1 MRNSKCIQVFEYE
14 HLRVGTIKDSV
25 EFKKKHFRALV
36 KLNELHGN
44 KYFTVGLDKITFKH
58 YVGVLQV
65 DDVCIEV
72 LPKAD
77 RSSKNEDA
85 WQKALIEMLR
95 VTKRLKVNQVDHAN
109 VTKQSKHLLDIYFE
123 WYLKEVQKLLHQGL
137 IKNYYRKQGNL
148 NTLKGK
154 LVFAKQVSQ
163 NLVHKERFYT
173 EHQVYDK
180 DHLIHQ
186 ILNQA
191 LCIIEQFTRGGY
203 LYGKCKTIQLDFPK
217 VKSINATAATFDKL
231 VLGRKEQSYTT
242 ALEIARLIIL
252 NFAPNVKS
260 GSEKMIALLFNMN
273 NLWEEY
279 ILVQLKKAFRDDEVQ
294 VLGQRSKKLWNDIS
308 IRPDI
313 VIKRG
318 EKTAMIIDTKWKII
332 DYNKPS
338 TNDLRQ
344 MYVYNEYWQA
354 PVALLLYPS
363 TQGTKV
369 DVSPFKEIEGI
380 PKQRCGLAWVNVLN
394 EDKENTINRELGTTF
409 KAKIE
414 EVLRKLNRDEEMKGF
429 LKIEQ

>member
-1 MRNSKCIQVFEYE
+1 MHSPRQIQVFEYDS
-14 HLRVGTIKDSV
+14 LNIGTKKGKV

-44 KYFTVGLDKITFKH
+44 KYFTVGLNKITFKH

-65 DDVCIEV
+65 HDVCIEV

-77 RSSKNEDA
+77 RSSADEGA
-85 WQKALIEMLR
+85 WQNALIEMLR
-95 VTKRLKVNQVDHAN
+95 VTRRLKVNQVDHAN

-123 WYLKEVQKLLHQGL
+123 WYLNEVQKLMHQGL
-137 IKNYYRKQGNL
+137 IKKYYRKQGNL

-154 LVFAKQVSQ
+154 LVFAKQISQ
-163 NLVHKERFYT
+163 NLIHKERFYT

-191 LCIIEQFTRGGY
+191 LGIIEQFTRGGY
-203 LYGKCKTIQLDFPK
+203 LYGKCKSIQLDFPE
-217 VKSINATAATFDKL
+217 VKAIQATAATFDKL
-231 VLGRKEQSYTT
+231 VLGRKEQPYTT

-260 GSEKMIALLFNMN
+260 GSEKMIALLFDMN

-279 ILVQLKKAFRDDEVQ
+279 ILVHLKKAFRDDEVQ
-294 VLGQRSKKLWNDIS
+294 VLGQRSKTFWNGIT

-313 VIKRG
+313 VIRKG
-318 EKTAMIIDTKWKII
+318 DHTAMIIDTKWKII
-332 DYNKPS
+332 DQYKPS

-344 MYVYNEYWQA
+344 MYVYNEYWKSTQA
-354 PVALLLYPS
+354 ILLYPS
-363 TQGTKV
+363 NKEKV
-369 DVSPFKEIEGI
+369 TAV
-380 PKQRCGLAWVNVLN
+380 KQFEPIKDKGENHSCGLAWINILEGGRINDNFSSDLKRVL
-394 EDKENTINRELGTTF
+394 
-409 KAKIE
+409 
-414 EVLRKLNRDEEMKGF
+414 GF
-429 LKIEQ
+429 

>member
-1 MRNSKCIQVFEYE
+1 MHSRNSIQVFEYDS
-14 HLRVGTIKDSV
+14 LKIGTTRGKAV
-25 EFKKKHFRALV
+25 FKKKHFDALV
-36 KLNELHGN
+36 KLNELHNN
-44 KYFTVGLDKITFKH
+44 KYFNVGHKKIIFKQ

-65 DDVCIEV
+65 ADVCIEV

-77 RSSKNEDA
+77 RSSANKDA
-85 WQKALIEMLR
+85 WQNALIEMLK
-95 VTKRLKVNQVDHAN
+95 VTKKLKVNQVDHAN
-109 VTKQSKHLLDIYFE
+109 VNKQSKHLLDIYFE
-123 WYLKEVQKLLHQGL
+123 WYLKEVEKLLHQGL
-137 IKNYYRKQGNL
+137 IKKYYRKQGNL

-154 LVFAKQVSQ
+154 LVFAKQVSL

-173 EHQVYDK
+173 EHQVYDTN
-180 DHLIHQ
+180 HLIHQ

-191 LCIIEQFTRGGY
+191 LSIIEQFTRGGY
-203 LYGKCKTIQLDFPK
+203 LYGKCKAVQLDFPE
-217 VKSINATAATFDKL
+217 VKPIQATATTFDKL
-231 VLGRKEQSYTT
+231 VLGRKEQPYTT
-242 ALEIARLIIL
+242 ALEIARLIIR

-260 GSEKMIALLFNMN
+260 GSEKMIALLFDMN

-380 PKQRCGLAWVNVLN
+380 PKQRCGLAWLNVFN
-394 EDKENTINRELGTTF
+394 KDNTINRELGTTL
-409 KAKIE
+409 KDEIE
-414 EVLRKLNRDEEMKGF
+414 EVLKDFKLNN
-429 LKIEQ
+429 

>member
-14 HLRVGTIKDSV
+14 HLKIGSV
-25 EFKKKHFRALV
+25 HKQIEFKKKHFDALV

-44 KYFTVGLDKITFKH
+44 KYFTIGHKKIIFKQ

-65 DDVCIEV
+65 GDVCIEV

-77 RSSKNEDA
+77 RSSADA
-85 WQKALIEMLR
+85 GVWQTVLIDMLR

-123 WYLKEVQKLLHQGL
+123 WYLIEVQKLIHQGL
-137 IKNYYRKQGNL
+137 IKKYYRKQGNL
-148 NTLKGK
+148 NALKGT
-154 LVFAKQVSQ
+154 LVFAKQISQ
-163 NLVHKERFYT
+163 NLIHKERFYT
-173 EHQVYDK
+173 EHQIYDK

-186 ILNQA
+186 ILHQA
-191 LCIIEQFTRGGY
+191 LGIIEQFTRGGY
-203 LYGKCKTIQLDFPK
+203 LYGKCKSTQLDFPE
-217 VKSINATAATFDKL
+217 VKAIQATAATFDM
-231 VLGRKEQSYTT
+231 VLGRKEQPYTT

-260 GSEKMIALLFNMN
+260 GTEKMIALLFDMN

-279 ILVQLKKAFRDDEVQ
+279 IVIQLKKAFRDDEVQ
-294 VLGQRSKKLWNDIS
+294 VLGQRSKPFWNGIT

-313 VIKRG
+313 VIRKG
-318 EKTAMIIDTKWKII
+318 AETLMIIDTKWKII

-354 PVALLLYPS
+354 KTAILLYPS
-363 TQGTKV
+363 NKNVDTKPMAFETLLGR
-369 DVSPFKEIEGI
+369 DENH
-380 PKQRCGLAWVNVLN
+380 RCGLAWINVLDDN
-394 EDKENTINRELGTTF
+394 GSLNQNIGKDF
-409 KAKIE
+409 KK
-414 EVLRKLNRDEEMKGF
+414 RYF
-429 LKIEQ
+429 LI